1 MKNHKTLSIIYSI
14 VGIGVICLS
23 GITGGFSGDLK
34 FNYPGKVYKKEV
46 KIGEEVIQYELK
58 IYQPPISM
66 PNHFYESEKEA
77 NLSEPEDVINA
88 LYSSLNRNK
97 KWFLSLHTKMAAEWI
112 IKGNKKSN
120 GKYLEEF
127 KKGKPYES
135 PIKSGN
141 YDKLLYRMDYKSDS
155 FKRSIIF
162 YVAYIDGD
170 PVLEGI
176 GFKKF
181 IFKNSKWLVC
191 AFNEGNSKIEQYFHH
206 RPLEQ
211 LIGEK

>member
-66 PNHFYESEKEA
+66 PNHFYESENEA
-77 NLSEPEDVINA
+77 NLLEPEDVINA
-88 LYSSLNRNK
+88 LYSSLNRNTE
-97 KWFLSLHTKMAAEWI
+97 WYLSLHTKMAAKRI
-112 IKGNKKSN
+112 IKANQKSN
-120 GKYLEEF
+120 GKYLKEL
-127 KKGKPYES
+127 KKGEPFKS
-135 PIKSGN
+135 PVKSGN
-141 YDKLLYRMDYKSDS
+141 YDKILYRIDFKSEG
-155 FKRSIIF
+155 FRRSIIF
-162 YVAYIDGD
+162 YVAYINGE
-170 PVLEGI
+170 PLEGK
-176 GFKKF
+176 GFQKF
-181 IFKNSKWLVC
+181 IYKNSKWLVC
-191 AFNEGNSKIEQYFHH
+191 AFNEGNSKIEQYFQDM
-206 RPLEQ
+206 PLEQ